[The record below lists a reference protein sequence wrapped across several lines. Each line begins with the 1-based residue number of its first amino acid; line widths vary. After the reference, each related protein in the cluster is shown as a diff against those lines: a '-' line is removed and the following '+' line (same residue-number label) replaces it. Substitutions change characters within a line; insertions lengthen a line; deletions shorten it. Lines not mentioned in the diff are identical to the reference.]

1 VFRDLVIARVVEP
14 TSLLDAGRVLAD
26 LGRVPASYAT
36 MKRTLGRAGVGK
48 YRDQLAALCFAR
60 AATSGDI
67 SLVLYDVTTLY
78 FEADKEDDLRKV
90 GYSKERRVDPQIV
103 VGLLVDRGGF
113 PLEIGCFAGNKAETH
128 TIIPVIGAFQARH
141 NLADMV
147 VVADAGMLSASNLLE
162 LDEASLRFIVGSR
175 VSKAPIDLASHFR
188 WHGNAFDDGQIIDTL
203 TPRTGHNNE
212 NDPKL
217 RAEPVWDPQAHPGS
231 WRAVWAYSR
240 KRAVRDGKTL
250 TAQENRAREVIAG
263 QKTART
269 PRFVKTT
276 NGSRSL
282 DEAALRRAR
291 GLVGLKGYVTNI
303 PDHLMPAAEVIA
315 SYHDL
320 WHVEQSFRMSKSDLQ
335 ARPMFHRTRD
345 AIEAHLTIVFAA
357 LAVSRTVQ
365 DRTGLALRN
374 VIKQLR
380 PLRSAT
386 IAINGTQQTFAPAI
400 PADKQAILDALHG
413 PNLTH

>member
-1 VFRDLVIARVVEP
+1 MVHAAWTKHRCNAR
-14 TSLLDAGRVLAD
+14 G
-26 LGRVPASYAT
+26 
-36 MKRTLGRAGVGK
+36 
-48 YRDQLAALCFAR
+48 
-60 AATSGDI
+60 
-67 SLVLYDVTTLY
+67 
-78 FEADKEDDLRKV
+78 
-90 GYSKERRVDPQIV
+90 
-103 VGLLVDRGGF
+103 
-113 PLEIGCFAGNKAETH
+113 
-128 TIIPVIGAFQARH
+128 
-141 NLADMV
+141 
-147 VVADAGMLSASNLLE
+147 
-162 LDEASLRFIVGSR
+162 
-175 VSKAPIDLASHFR
+175 
-188 WHGNAFDDGQIIDTL
+188 
-203 TPRTGHNNE
+203 
-212 NDPKL
+212 
-217 RAEPVWDPQAHPGS
+217 
-231 WRAVWAYSR
+231 
-240 KRAVRDGKTL
+240 
-250 TAQENRAREVIAG
+250 
-263 QKTART
+263 
-269 PRFVKTT
+269 
-276 NGSRSL
+276 
-282 DEAALRRAR
+282 

-413 PNLTH
+413 AKLTH